1 MCSRNCILRD
11 ALVWSN
17 VTYTTGE
24 CIRHHIVIYWT
35 IYNFLLISLHGLG
48 YVSAVMCDKLCWQAV
63 NYITYPEQIRFY
75 RLYSMARISQLVKI
89 IWTTKVAIL
98 FELLLI
104 LQLGWNYEI
113 QFLYKMYM
121 SYSSQIQNFSQFN
134 DKIKP

>member
-17 VTYTTGE
+17 VTYSTGE

-35 IYNFLLISLHGLG
+35 IYNFLLISLHRLR

-75 RLYSMARISQLVKI
+75 RLYWNGKDFTTCWNHMKTQGIDSFRVSANFAIRIQLWNLIFLQNVNVVLLPNSKFP
-89 IWTTKVAIL
+89 AI
-98 FELLLI
+98 
-104 LQLGWNYEI
+104 
-113 QFLYKMYM
+113 
-121 SYSSQIQNFSQFN
+121 
-134 DKIKP
+134 

>member
-35 IYNFLLISLHGLG
+35 IYNFLLISLHRLG

-89 IWTTKVAIL
+89 IWTTKVRRKKCYLEKGCIVNFAIRIKL
-98 FELLLI
+98 WNAIFIQSVYVVLLP
-104 LQLGWNYEI
+104 NSK
-113 QFLYKMYM
+113 FLA
-121 SYSSQIQNFSQFN
+121 I
-134 DKIKP
+134 